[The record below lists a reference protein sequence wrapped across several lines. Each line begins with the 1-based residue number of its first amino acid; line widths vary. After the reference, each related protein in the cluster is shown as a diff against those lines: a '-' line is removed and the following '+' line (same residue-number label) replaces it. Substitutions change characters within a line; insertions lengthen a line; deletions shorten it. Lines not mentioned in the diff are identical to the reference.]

1 MKSETIIGGIVVLL
15 LLGVV
20 GYFFLYD
27 SNETSVNQTPP
38 TTDAVVDTTP
48 SPSETDDENDET
60 DDETDAGPVEVIGR
74 SNNGNDIIAYH
85 YGSGD
90 EEIVLVAGVHGAYA
104 ANTSQLAHEIRN
116 HLEATAIPDNL
127 RVTVIPVL
135 NPDGLES
142 IYEMTDVVGNFTPLA
157 NHDATIPGR
166 FNANEVDLNRNFDC
180 DWKATSMWRSREV
193 SGGTSVFSETEAAA
207 LRDYVNE
214 HDPIAAIV
222 WFSAEGKVYPSACGG
237 APSAASLQL
246 ANTFATAAAYPTE
259 TTFDA
264 YAINGD
270 MVNWLAKQGVP
281 AISVLLSSH
290 TSTDRTKNINGLNA
304 VLSAYGD

>member
-20 GYFFLYD
+20 GYFFLYNT
-27 SNETSVNQTPP
+27 NETNVTQTPP
-38 TTDAVVDTTP
+38 VTDTTADVTP
-48 SPSETDDENDET
+48 PAPVPENEAA
-60 DDETDAGPVEVIGR
+60 EVEAVEPGPVEVIGE

-90 EEIVLVAGVHGAYA
+90 RELLLVAGVHGAYA
-104 ANTSQLAHEIRN
+104 ANTSQLANELRD
-116 HLEATAIPDNL
+116 HLEDANIPDNL

-135 NPDGLES
+135 NPDGLEAV
-142 IYEMTDVVGNFTPLA
+142 YEMTEVTNNFTALA
-157 NHDATIPGR
+157 NHDDTIIGR

-180 DWKATSMWRSREV
+180 DWAATSMWRSQEV
-193 SGGTSVFSETEAAA
+193 SGGSAAFSETEAAA

-237 APSAASLQL
+237 TPSTASTELAA
-246 ANTFATAAAYPTE
+246 TFALAAGYPSE
-259 TTFDA
+259 KTFDA

-290 TSTDRTKNINGLNA
+290 NSTDRTKNITGLDA
-304 VLSAYGD
+304 VLKKYAD